1 MNIDLH
7 YSVETLD
14 SVDETFKRFFVPSDK
29 FYYGKYAYKAVFAT
43 PEYAES
49 QLKEIF
55 GYADNVA
62 ADDYFKLQLHSYVG
76 VPRNSDDSN
85 RPNHIEEK
93 VISKQSTR
101 LAPNHHTLYFKSLN
115 DLKLTI
121 NEFKDS
127 VYEIYGPLNKT
138 HYDLLLSKN
147 YRCEV
152 RDRLWY
158 NKYDYRAFM
167 HLPYRASLSYT
178 SDQKTAKMDE
188 IVSFLKENLDTNSLK
203 FFGSPSTSIF
213 NYSYRSS
220 FVDFYTRSEEFD
232 KIYPFLTMMFNDWRV
247 VITKAYIK

>member
-14 SVDETFKRFFVPSDK
+14 ALDSSFDDFLVPSDK

-43 PEYAES
+43 PVYPES
-49 QLKEIF
+49 VLKEFF

-62 ADDYFKLQLHSYVG
+62 ANDYFKMQLHSYVG
-76 VPRNSDDSN
+76 VPREHDDSN
-85 RPNHIEEK
+85 KPDYIEEK
-93 VISKQSTR
+93 IITKQPAR
-101 LAPNHHTLYFKSLN
+101 LTPNHHTLYFKSLN

-127 VYEIYGPLNKT
+127 VHEIYGPLNKT

-147 YRCEV
+147 FRCEV

-167 HLPYRASLSYT
+167 HLPYRASMSYT
-178 SDQKTAKMDE
+178 SDQKNAKMDE

-203 FFGSPSTSIF
+203 FFGPHGSSMF
-213 NYSYRSS
+213 NISYRSS